1 MADTYTQIHI
11 HTIFAVKNR
20 QSLITEDFQDRLFK
34 YMISVFRNN
43 GHKVLS
49 INGMPDHIHI
59 LFGYRPSQSL
69 SKLIQEVKR
78 DSSEW
83 INKNHLSTNILKYY
97 RIWELNTMQEEFS
110 LK

>member
-11 HTIFAVKNR
+11 HAIFAVKNR

-34 YMISVFRNN
+34 YIISIFHNN

-59 LFGYRPSQSL
+59 LFGLKPTQSL

-83 INKNHLSTNILKYY
+83 VNKNHLV
-97 RIWELNTMQEEFS
+97 
-110 LK
+110 